1 MSGPFGTIHTQV
13 AVTDTA
19 ADHKGGSQR
28 GNATAGKVVVE
39 QVHSLVLNRLPSLLL
54 RLNQHTML
62 GGGGWGAGKDRMSL
76 DQEANGGRDV

>member
-1 MSGPFGTIHTQV
+1 MSGPFGTIDTQV

-28 GNATAGKVVVE
+28 GSATAGKVVVE

-54 RLNQHTML
+54 RLNQHTVRGVGV
-62 GGGGWGAGKDRMSL
+62 GG
-76 DQEANGGRDV
+76 QGRTGCH